1 MSALPINSSANTD
14 KIMMTL
20 RSELDSLKRQLEAEV
35 GSGADL
41 LIQSTAVTP
50 ESVLQN
56 MAPLL
61 AKERRGGSNVDAMKL
76 RRELDQLRADNMRLR
91 LAGAGELEPD
101 DEQVL
106 LETFVTSLKEI
117 LIMRRARRFDADVFE
132 RYSTN
137 LASLPDALVA
147 EMYKNFLLIYLE
159 QADRETLQRMTLEL
173 DEVRISRT
181 SRVHLAMGADL
192 LTLMASLMAYLI
204 IYAPHQVDENV
215 LGFAEMMT
223 IKLGEMMDQPRHV
236 RTAAE
241 LPPLPPPAHPSPPQP
256 TPAHPSPPQ
265 PTSPQSYPNTNDG
278 EGTLCRSRRVER
290 TDSSATFP
298 SDGIPECAL
307 SSGAH
312 REPAEREEAPYRA
325 AAAACRG
332 HGARAP
338 ALRAARRDEGRDC
351 ARARGAHAESK
362 GARGGRWRSGRAAP
376 T

>member
-1 MSALPINSSANTD
+1 MWMAALPINSSANTD

-117 LIMRRARRFDADVFE
+117 LTMRRARRFDADVFE

-192 LTLMASLMAYLI
+192 LTPMASLMVTLMAYLSSSMPLI
-204 IYAPHQVDENV
+204 RWTRTCS
-215 LGFAEMMT
+215 GS
-223 IKLGEMMDQPRHV
+223 PR
-236 RTAAE
+236 
-241 LPPLPPPAHPSPPQP
+241 
-256 TPAHPSPPQ
+256 
-265 PTSPQSYPNTNDG
+265 
-278 EGTLCRSRRVER
+278 
-290 TDSSATFP
+290 
-298 SDGIPECAL
+298 
-307 SSGAH
+307 
-312 REPAEREEAPYRA
+312 
-325 AAAACRG
+325 
-332 HGARAP
+332 
-338 ALRAARRDEGRDC
+338 
-351 ARARGAHAESK
+351 
-362 GARGGRWRSGRAAP
+362 
-376 T
+376 

>member
-1 MSALPINSSANTD
+1 MTTRWHLSVPPPCILPRAGHLDCIPVDVCTQPFLEMWMAALPINSSANTD

-192 LTLMASLMAYLI
+192 LTPMASLMVTLMAYLSSSMPLI
-204 IYAPHQVDENV
+204 RWTRTCS
-215 LGFAEMMT
+215 GS
-223 IKLGEMMDQPRHV
+223 PR
-236 RTAAE
+236 
-241 LPPLPPPAHPSPPQP
+241 
-256 TPAHPSPPQ
+256 
-265 PTSPQSYPNTNDG
+265 
-278 EGTLCRSRRVER
+278 
-290 TDSSATFP
+290 
-298 SDGIPECAL
+298 
-307 SSGAH
+307 
-312 REPAEREEAPYRA
+312 
-325 AAAACRG
+325 
-332 HGARAP
+332 
-338 ALRAARRDEGRDC
+338 
-351 ARARGAHAESK
+351 
-362 GARGGRWRSGRAAP
+362 
-376 T
+376 

>member
-1 MSALPINSSANTD
+1 MWMAALPINSSANTD

-192 LTLMASLMAYLI
+192 LTPMASLMAYLSSSM
-204 IYAPHQVDENV
+204 PQV
-215 LGFAEMMT
+215 G
-223 IKLGEMMDQPRHV
+223 
-236 RTAAE
+236 
-241 LPPLPPPAHPSPPQP
+241 
-256 TPAHPSPPQ
+256 
-265 PTSPQSYPNTNDG
+265 
-278 EGTLCRSRRVER
+278 
-290 TDSSATFP
+290 
-298 SDGIPECAL
+298 
-307 SSGAH
+307 
-312 REPAEREEAPYRA
+312 A
-325 AAAACRG
+325 AAAAF
-332 HGARAP
+332 
-338 ALRAARRDEGRDC
+338 
-351 ARARGAHAESK
+351 
-362 GARGGRWRSGRAAP
+362 GGRLGQLCLQQLKEPLRLGRRVWL
-376 T
+376 

>member
-241 LPPLPPPAHPSPPQP
+241 LPPLPPPAHPSPPHP
-256 TPAHPSPPQ
+256 TPAHPTPPQ
-265 PTSPQSYPNTNDG
+265 PTPPQSYSNTNDG
-278 EGTLCRSRRVER
+278 DGTLC
-290 TDSSATFP
+290 
-298 SDGIPECAL
+298 
-307 SSGAH
+307 
-312 REPAEREEAPYRA
+312 
-325 AAAACRG
+325 
-332 HGARAP
+332 
-338 ALRAARRDEGRDC
+338 
-351 ARARGAHAESK
+351 
-362 GARGGRWRSGRAAP
+362 
-376 T
+376 